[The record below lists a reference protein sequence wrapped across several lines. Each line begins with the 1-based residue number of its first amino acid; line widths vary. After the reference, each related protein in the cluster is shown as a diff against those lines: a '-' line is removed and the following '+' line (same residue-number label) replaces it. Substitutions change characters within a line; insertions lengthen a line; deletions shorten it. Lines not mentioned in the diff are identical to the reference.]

1 LTPSR
6 EIANLIVVIRT
17 AIESDLYPIVEFS
30 KVCNKESSYGLPFN
44 DSNAIDYNW
53 SHIYNSGCDII
64 LAEID
69 GKVAGLVMLAK
80 SVEYHNKPFCYIMKF
95 WVGLEG
101 RKTRAARKLLE
112 SAVAWGR
119 SEDCT
124 HIFVT
129 ATAGLDSREQKLFI
143 NLVKKAGF
151 VEGGPVL
158 TLGLEV

>member
-1 LTPSR
+1 MTPSR

-44 DSNAIDYNW
+44 DSNAID
-53 SHIYNSGCDII
+53 
-64 LAEID
+64 
-69 GKVAGLVMLAK
+69 
-80 SVEYHNKPFCYIMKF
+80 YHNKPFCYIMKF